1 MSKIVFKLRLWP
13 VVTCW
18 SFRPIR
24 DSKTSVESKWD
35 DNDKGKTKCTLKPD
49 PSPHLP
55 SQILQFSLELHP
67 GTQGVTMIS
76 RVLS

>member
-1 MSKIVFKLRLWP
+1 MSKIDFKLRLWP

-18 SFRPIR
+18 LVRPIR

-49 PSPHLP
+49 PLP
-55 SQILQFSLELHP
+55 LTITNLTFFTRVTPRHP
-67 GTQGVTMIS
+67 GCKDDI
-76 RVLS
+76 